1 MYENI
6 ASYKASL
13 SVFKKWHEDGIISQD
28 ELSAAEARI
37 AKKYELA
44 THSIYREG
52 VESVGNR
59 NQEQPLCV
67 QDL

>member
-13 SVFKKWHEDGIISQD
+13 SVFKKWHEDGIISQT
-28 ELSAAEARI
+28 ELAAAETRI
-37 AKKYELA
+37 AQKYGLNEG
-44 THSIYREG
+44 SIFRE
-52 VESVGNR
+52 VEAVGSC